1 MCAVHVSFMLYNAMS
16 FSAVWLPLPLR
27 WVVRI
32 SNQRRFTQALWVP
45 VSGTQ
50 DDPFDPKQNHHQCVR
65 YIFAEQWTPP
75 YFFVSFLRVS
85 FSLHV
90 PSDPCV
96 QVSLDCE
103 VAQLL
108 KKRLDRLQ
116 CQAVLRSDEGLEF
129 RDSGDESDDSAL
141 GTLIHGRQSNK
152 A

>member
-1 MCAVHVSFMLYNAMS
+1 M
-16 FSAVWLPLPLR
+16 
-27 WVVRI
+27 
-32 SNQRRFTQALWVP
+32 
-45 VSGTQ
+45 
-50 DDPFDPKQNHHQCVR
+50 
-65 YIFAEQWTPP
+65 
-75 YFFVSFLRVS
+75 
-85 FSLHV
+85 